1 MKPGY
6 WFTLFIV
13 VFLGIMFAIECSL
26 PKKFIWNPTYG
37 SADRQPFGCALFD
50 ELVADA
56 WPEECFLSE
65 ETFYQLSEQDT
76 TENYAFLAIAK
87 DIELK
92 RPDVEAIL
100 KLAERGNK
108 IMLVSSSF
116 GKLLED
122 TLGFRCSY
130 SYFDFKGLKNYAV
143 SMTRRDT
150 LSWVGDTAVYA
161 PRYFT
166 FYPQLCKGYF
176 EKYDS
181 LTSVLAEKV
190 VPLGDSLYTTKGCV
204 PAVAL
209 SRKIGEGEVILVST
223 PLLFTNY
230 GITDGG
236 NATYALRL
244 LSRMSN
250 LPLYR
255 TEAYGIGAQQKESP
269 LSYFLSQPALRWGL
283 YVTILTLVLFM
294 LLTARRRQRAI
305 PVVRPPENR
314 TMEFTELIGTLYAQ
328 QKNHADLVRKKF
340 TYFADAL
347 RRIAQ
352 IDVEDGADDGSL
364 CRRIAVRTGI
374 EEEKVRRLFRALR
387 PVLRAE
393 REVSELQ
400 MKEYI
405 DGMNEIMNNL

>member
-26 PKKFIWNPTYG
+26 PKKFIWSPTYG

-87 DIELK
+87 DLELK

-100 KLAERGNK
+100 NMAERGNK

-130 SYFDFKGLKNYAV
+130 SYFDFKGLKNYAT

-150 LSWVGDTAVYA
+150 LRWVGDTAVYA

-190 VPLGDSLYTTKGCV
+190 VPLGDSLYTAKGCV

-352 IDVEDGADDGSL
+352 IDVEDGADDGIL

-374 EEEKVRRLFRALR
+374 EEEKVRRLFRELR